1 MLVRAE
7 NLIKEFF
14 KGILNKSRIRAVDSV
29 SFSINQGEI
38 MGLVGESGSGKSTV
52 GRLLLLLLEPTD
64 GRIYFNGTEL
74 TRIRKKQLQS
84 LRKDMQIIFQHPQ
97 ESLNPRMKIYECMA
111 EPIRL
116 YGLADG
122 KSREKEEILKLL
134 ETVGLTEEH
143 LDRYPHELSGGQA
156 QRVVIARVLALKPKF
171 VVADE
176 PTSMLDVSIQ
186 AQILKL
192 IKKLQKE
199 HEISFLLISHDLEV
213 VRAISDRI
221 AIMQNGKIVELGEPE
236 QIFSRP
242 RHPYTKYLIN
252 SILKLQVS
260 NRFQCCADDKAIQ
273 TPVSTELWHRD
284 EKYKT

>member
-1 MLVRAE
+1 MLLMAE
-7 NLIKEFF
+7 NLSKEFF
-14 KGILNKSRIRAVDSV
+14 KGRLNKSRIRAVDGV

-52 GRLLLLLLEPTD
+52 GRLLLLLLEPTE
-64 GRIYFNGTEL
+64 GRIYFNGKEL
-74 TRIRKKQLQS
+74 TRLRKKELQN

-97 ESLNPRMKIYECMA
+97 ESLNPRMKIYESMA

-143 LDRYPHELSGGQA
+143 LERYPHELSGGQA
-156 QRVVIARVLALKPKF
+156 QRVAIARVLALKPKF

-176 PTSMLDVSIQ
+176 PTSMLDVSVQ

-192 IKKLQKE
+192 IKKLQREYKDRK
-199 HEISFLLISHDLEV
+199 SV
-213 VRAISDRI
+213 V
-221 AIMQNGKIVELGEPE
+221 
-236 QIFSRP
+236 
-242 RHPYTKYLIN
+242 
-252 SILKLQVS
+252 
-260 NRFQCCADDKAIQ
+260 
-273 TPVSTELWHRD
+273 
-284 EKYKT
+284 

>member
-1 MLVRAE
+1 MLLMAE
-7 NLIKEFF
+7 NLSKEFF
-14 KGILNKSRIRAVDSV
+14 KGRLNKSRIRAVDGV

-52 GRLLLLLLEPTD
+52 GRLLLLLLEPTE
-64 GRIYFNGTEL
+64 GRIYFNGKEL
-74 TRIRKKQLQS
+74 TRLRKKELQN

-97 ESLNPRMKIYECMA
+97 ESLNPRMKIYESMA

-143 LDRYPHELSGGQA
+143 LERYPHELSGGQA
-156 QRVVIARVLALKPKF
+156 QRVAIARVLALKPKF

-176 PTSMLDVSIQ
+176 PTSMLDVSVQ

-192 IKKLQKE
+192 IKKLQREYK
-199 HEISFLLISHDLEV
+199 ISFLFISHDLEV

-221 AIMQNGKIVELGEPE
+221 AIMQKGKIVELGEPE
-236 QIFSRP
+236 QIFSMP

-252 SILKLQVS
+252 SILNL
-260 NRFQCCADDKAIQ
+260 
-273 TPVSTELWHRD
+273 
-284 EKYKT
+284 